1 LIEQAMVFALGFLIA
16 GLLALAIAP
25 AFWRR
30 AIRLSRRRLELLV
43 PLSTREIVAE
53 RDLLRAE
60 FAVERSK
67 LERKAA
73 GLNEIHATEMA
84 ELGRRAVQLAEIG
97 GAFTSLEKRH
107 AEQSAELSAIRD
119 RLARTEAE
127 FAAINSAFYAA
138 TGLIERK
145 DADLMKLR
153 GELAEARAQ
162 SAKQDAAALADFQ
175 AQVAMRQTHL
185 ASARDDIARLRYELV
200 SLGLERD
207 ADTATLRTTAERLAD
222 REEALKIAGDREIE
236 LQRRRKRNIAA
247 SRSIERRLLEKIG
260 QISAE
265 AASLRQDLAAAR
277 ARADRLAQEG
287 VRRLG
292 AAPALAAQEEN
303 AILRQNINE
312 IGAAIIRMAAFAL
325 EPAPEDER
333 GNGEAPPRA
342 LSNVAATSK

>member
-1 LIEQAMVFALGFLIA
+1 VIEQAIFFALGFLIA

-30 AIRLSRRRLELLV
+30 AIRLSMRRLEMLV

-60 FAVERSK
+60 FAVERRK
-67 LERKAA
+67 LERKVA

-84 ELGRRAVQLAEIG
+84 ELGRRAAQLAEIG
-97 GAFTSLEKRH
+97 GAFTTLKKGH
-107 AEQSAELSAIRD
+107 AEQSTELSAIRE
-119 RLARTEAE
+119 RLARTETE

-138 TGLIERK
+138 SGLVERK

-162 SAKQDAAALADFQ
+162 SVRHDAALTDFQ
-175 AQVAMRQTHL
+175 AQVAMRQAHL

-207 ADTATLRTTAERLAD
+207 ANTATLRTAAERLAD
-222 REEALKIAGDREIE
+222 REEALKIAED
-236 LQRRRKRNIAA
+236 
-247 SRSIERRLLEKIG
+247 
-260 QISAE
+260 
-265 AASLRQDLAAAR
+265 DLVAAR
-277 ARADRLAQEG
+277 ARADRLSQELGG
-287 VRRLG
+287 VRRLS
-292 AAPALAAQEEN
+292 AARDAGPALAVQEEN

-312 IGAAIIRMAAFAL
+312 IGAAIIRMAGFAL
-325 EPAPEDER
+325 EPASEDER
-333 GNGEAPPRA
+333 FDGDGGAAAPRA
-342 LSNVAATSK
+342 LPNVAATSK